1 MSTIKHMR
9 DKLSTGNESMDK
21 LLDGGVEAGALT
33 NFCGTPGTGKTNVCM
48 LIAIEAIKQGKKV
61 IFIDTE
67 GGFSLERF
75 EQLTSAKSN
84 FLSRIIFMAP
94 KTFREQ
100 EEIVKSLDGLCS
112 DGSIGLVILDSAV
125 ALYRLEYA
133 ETDDVLSA
141 NKQLGVQLA
150 LLSNLARERKIPV
163 LITSHV
169 FRRFETEKTDI
180 IGGDAIKYW
189 CKTIVFIE
197 KTNELSR
204 RRAVLLKH
212 RSLEE
217 GREVEFYLTQTGIEA
232 ADKFKIF

>member
-1 MSTIKHMR
+1 MR
-9 DKLSTGNESMDK
+9 DKLSTGNESIDK
-21 LLDGGVEAGALT
+21 LLGGGVEIGTLT

-48 LIAIEAIKQGKKV
+48 LAAIEAIKKNEKV
-61 IFIDTE
+61 VFIDTE

-75 EQLTSAKSN
+75 KQLTHSN
-84 FLSRIIFMAP
+84 GNLLARIIFMEP

-100 EEIVKSLDGLCS
+100 EEIIKKLDGLCK
-112 DGSIGLVILDSAV
+112 DDSIGLVILDSAV

-133 ETDDVLSA
+133 ETDDVLAA
-141 NKQLGVQLA
+141 NKQLGIQLA

-169 FRRFETEKTDI
+169 FRKFETEKTEI

-204 RRAVLLKH
+204 RRAILLKH
-212 RSLEE
+212 RALEE
-217 GREVEFYLTQTGIEA
+217 GREVEFYLTGTGIESA
-232 ADKFKIF
+232 EKFKVF

>member
-1 MSTIKHMR
+1 MR
-9 DKLSTGNESMDK
+9 DKLSTGNESIDK
-21 LLDGGVEAGALT
+21 FLGGGVETGTLT

-48 LIAIEAIKQGKKV
+48 LAAIEAAKQNKKV
-61 IFIDTE
+61 VFIDTE

-75 EQLTSAKSN
+75 KQLAHSN
-84 FLSRIIFMAP
+84 SNLLGRIIFMEP
-94 KTFREQ
+94 KTFKEQ
-100 EEIVKSLDGLCS
+100 EAIIKNLGEVCKDN
-112 DGSIGLVILDSAV
+112 SIGLVILDSAV

-133 ETDDVLSA
+133 ETDDVLAA
-141 NKQLGVQLA
+141 NKHLGVQLA

-169 FRRFETEKTDI
+169 FKKFETEKTEI

-204 RRAVLLKH
+204 RRAILLKH

-217 GREVEFYLTQTGIEA
+217 GREVEFYLTGTGIEA
-232 ADKFKIF
+232 AEKFKLF